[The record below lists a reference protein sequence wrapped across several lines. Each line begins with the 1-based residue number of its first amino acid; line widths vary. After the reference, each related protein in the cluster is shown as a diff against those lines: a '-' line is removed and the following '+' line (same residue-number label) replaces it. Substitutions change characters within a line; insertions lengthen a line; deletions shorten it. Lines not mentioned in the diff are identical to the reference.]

1 MWYIVFRLMV
11 NNRKKRQ
18 KATTTRTVRLSEY
31 LDDLLEKDSE
41 DKRISINSLVTS
53 IITRYAEWDRY
64 TEKIG
69 FISLPRSSK
78 INDRFNR

>member
-41 DKRISINSLVTS
+41 DKRISINSLVT
-53 IITRYAEWDRY
+53 
-64 TEKIG
+64 
-69 FISLPRSSK
+69 
-78 INDRFNR
+78 